1 MDTTLTKLKDLI
13 INGKTYIPK
22 NLPELQT
29 FRNIFSEITVLSNGI
44 LLKQDKIVL
53 ATSLVNKLLR
63 LAHLEPILDE
73 IDLLEG

>member
-1 MDTTLTKLKDLI
+1 MDTALTKLKDLI
-13 INGKTYIPK
+13 IDGKTYIPK

-29 FRNIFSEITVLSNGI
+29 FRNIFAEIAVLSNGT

-53 ATSLVNKLLR
+53 STSLVNKLLR
-63 LAHLEPILDE
+63 FAHLEPILDE